1 MLKVTVLKENLL
13 KIEYQIF
20 LEYLLNYYCFHLLKK
35 KIMNDYC
42 NRTNFK
48 QEIIKI
54 KKGKI
59 INFFLLEK
67 FKIVNILF
75 INCTLD

>member
-1 MLKVTVLKENLL
+1 MIIA
-13 KIEYQIF
+13 IEQISS
-20 LEYLLNYYCFHLLKK
+20 K
-35 KIMNDYC
+35 
-42 NRTNFK
+42 
-48 QEIIKI
+48 EIIKI